1 MALIFILS
9 FKKFPKYRI
18 LGWRIW
24 VVNSFLGRVVFDKNL
39 SGTKL
44 LEKNMEALLII
55 IMIALIILWVK
66 NSKLKRARIEVEKSY
81 YIIAKENEYYKKDIE
96 SLKKYEKIRDAEL
109 ELERLITQMEDVI
122 LKSTQEAES
131 LKKSATEESESL
143 KKEARFAAKELRA
156 KADLVLE
163 EAYNLAA
170 RIELDAKQR
179 AEDIAGEAW
188 EAKQNADQYSETV
201 KAMKNI
207 IKGYGDEYLI
217 PNHSLLDE
225 LAEEYSHKEAGHE
238 LAQIRTL
245 IKAMIKNGEAADCD
259 YAESHRKST
268 AIEFVLDAFNG
279 KVDTIMA
286 KVKHDNY
293 GKLLQELKDAYR
305 LVNHNGKPFRD
316 ARITPRYFDVVEKQL
331 KIAVVVQELKKQDL
345 EEQRQIR
352 EAMREEEKVQR
363 DIEKALR
370 ESEKEERMLEKALK
384 EAESKLSQAAADERA
399 KFEEE
404 LAQIKQRLLEAEERG
419 QRAQSMAQQTKRG
432 HVYIISNI
440 GSFGENVLKIGLT
453 RRLEPMDRIKEL
465 GDASVPFSFDVHA
478 MIHSEDAP
486 QLEKELHDKFE
497 LHRVNKVNYRKEF
510 FSIPISEIKSKIDEM
525 GFEAHWTMKAEAQ
538 EYRESVELR
547 RRELELVGSN

>member
-1 MALIFILS
+1 MEILLIFL
-9 FKKFPKYRI
+9 
-18 LGWRIW
+18 
-24 VVNSFLGRVVFDKNL
+24 
-39 SGTKL
+39 
-44 LEKNMEALLII
+44 A
-55 IMIALIILWVK
+55 IILIVVWIK
-66 NSKLKRARIEVEKSY
+66 NSKLKKGKSELDRKLKS
-81 YIIAKENEYYKKDIE
+81 ITKEFEEYKKNTE
-96 SLKKYEKIRDAEL
+96 YLKKYETIRDAEA
-109 ELERLITQMEDVI
+109 ELERLVKQMEEVI
-122 LKSTQEAES
+122 ETANQKAE
-131 LKKSATEESESL
+131 LLRNNANEESESL
-143 KKEARFAAKELRA
+143 KKDARIAAKEIRA
-156 KADLVLE
+156 KAELVLE
-163 EAYNLAA
+163 EAHNLAA
-170 RIELDAKQR
+170 KIETDAKQK
-179 AEDIAGEAW
+179 AEEIAGEAW

-225 LAEEYSHKEAGHE
+225 LAEEYSHKEAGRD

-245 IKAMIKNGEAADCD
+245 IKSMIKNEEAGDCD
-259 YAESHRKST
+259 YVEAYRKST

-279 KVDTIMA
+279 KVDTIMS

-293 GKLLQELKDAYR
+293 GKLLQELKDAFR

-316 ARITPRYFDVVEKQL
+316 ARINQRYFDVMIEQL
-331 KIAVVVQELKKQDL
+331 KLAVTVQELKKQDL

-363 DIEKALR
+363 EIEKALKDA
-370 ESEKEERMLEKALK
+370 EKEEKMLEKAMK
-384 EAESKLSQAAADERA
+384 EAEEKLSQAAAEERA

-404 LAQIKQRLLEAEERG
+404 LELIKQKLAEAEERG
-419 QRAQSMAQQTKRG
+419 QRALSMAQQTKRG

-453 RRLEPMDRIKEL
+453 RRLEPLDRVKEL

-486 QLEKELHDKFE
+486 SLEKELHDMFE
-497 LHRVNKVNYRKEF
+497 LNRVNKVNYRKEF
-510 FSIPISEIKSKIDEM
+510 FSVPISEIKEKIDKM
-525 GFEAHWTMKAEAQ
+525 GFEPHWTMKAEAQ

-547 RRELELVGSN
+547 KRELEKVNPN